1 MNYILFDDKS
11 WDNLLPL
18 TFIKPVCEVS
28 SGILTIKEKWEKVL
42 DVKLSY
48 LTQKYLQAKYLLNVD
63 DDNILINGSVIPN
76 AELLNKIESLKLNEA
91 LVSDHKTIAVR
102 LDKQGVSTFNYTN
115 HNQSHIESIHI
126 CTQH

>member
-18 TFIKPVCEVS
+18 TFTKPVCEVR

-91 LVSDHKTIAVR
+91 LVNDHKTIAVR
-102 LDKQGVSTFNYTN
+102 LDKQGVSTFN
-115 HNQSHIESIHI
+115 
-126 CTQH
+126 